1 MKKLRIKE
9 QINKEIQEAIA
20 ARTRFIIEAREEK
33 DKDYRMGYYNNI
45 DNCNNIIDE
54 LVIERN
60 NLSRVIL

>member
-1 MKKLRIKE
+1 MKKLRTKE

-60 NLSRVIL
+60 NLSRVIS